1 MCHCSSDPVIEPML
15 QSVPDPFDAY
25 GPPQSENQIFSILAP
40 LSISM
45 STGAP
50 STSTSPV
57 VATSAGRGSMDVFQS
72 FANHKISSW
81 LPGTNGAIHSP
92 ELAEWASASSPT
104 ATPPRSTSPANS
116 TPSPSRGSSPPN
128 GASRKHT
135 VPIVRKAESKLRS
148 VLAVIDEDK
157 PRGQSSTPP
166 VVLPSTSATPSSL
179 TNSTA
184 SHSES
189 DPHLSWNKIDE
200 DHRAIL
206 VKDETPRD
214 AMLFPSPSTFSP
226 SDTPPPISDPSKQHV
241 NDDSEDCTPF
251 HQVHS

>member
-40 LSISM
+40 LSINM
-45 STGAP
+45 STSAP

-72 FANHKISSW
+72 LANNKISSW

-92 ELAEWASASSPT
+92 ELAEWASVSSPT

-116 TPSPSRGSSPPN
+116 TSPPSRGSSPPN

-135 VPIVRKAESKLRS
+135 VPTVRKAESKLRS

-157 PRGQSSTPP
+157 PRGQSSTP

-179 TNSTA
+179 TNNTA

-189 DPHLSWNKIDE
+189 NPYLRWNKIDE
-200 DHRAIL
+200 DHRANL
-206 VKDETPRD
+206 EKDETPRD
-214 AMLFPSPSTFSP
+214 SMLFPSHSTLPP
-226 SDTPPPISDPSKQHV
+226 SDTPPPIFDPSKQHV
-241 NDDSEDCTPF
+241 NDDSEDCMHPISPF
-251 HQVHS
+251 T